1 MICRYVAGGN
11 IRKMASED
19 CDLID
24 LGNDVCVPRVSLT
37 DPTPE
42 EQEHLLDVCPPKLE
56 QKLSLTVKQEQVQ
69 NDSDNGDVLVT
80 LGHDQVVPIRKR
92 IDVVSSDTI
101 KRIRDITRN
110 LEPVIRRT
118 CSGIIQD
125 HRDIVD
131 HARSEIISSTSS
143 SEEETFEAQEINSA
157 FDFLAEHEDNED
169 HSESNQDDVAGSN
182 RSISSSAIIPLIERN
197 ESSSLEKRRRR
208 NSDDYEDI
216 ELDNPAFESSLYE
229 VSSSSR
235 TIANS
240 CFVDFVD
247 LELRDKCK
255 RRIQDESVFLR
266 DTKRRSFQS
275 VAHRKSWAEGTKGHC
290 SKDSARVNRSVSLEE
305 SGQSCEPVGFITG

>member
-1 MICRYVAGGN
+1 
-11 IRKMASED
+11 MASED

-125 HRDIVD
+125 NHRDIVD
-131 HARSEIISSTSS
+131 HAGSEIIGSSSF

-208 NSDDYEDI
+208 NSDGYDEDI
-216 ELDNPAFESSLYE
+216 ELDNPAFESSIYE

-240 CFVDFVD
+240 CYVDFVD
-247 LELRDKCK
+247 LEIRDKCK

-275 VAHRKSWAEGTKGHC
+275 LAHRKSWAEGTKGHG
-290 SKDSARVNRSVSLEE
+290 SKDSARVNRSFSLEE
-305 SGQSCEPVGFITG
+305 SNQSCEPVAFITG